1 MASSLTIL
9 YFTFWMGTAE
19 SKKFAWD
26 DPVQISIFDTLEGQK
41 VNQREKICS
50 KEMEN

>member
-1 MASSLTIL
+1 MASSRTVL
-9 YFTFWMGTAE
+9 YFTFRMWTAK

-26 DPVQISIFDTLEGQK
+26 DPVQISIFDTLEGQN
-41 VNQREKICS
+41 VNQREKTCS